1 MEGGGVMAYQ
11 RGADRPAAK
20 LTDRQVR
27 NIRKAAAMGINENY
41 LAAIYHVSRINI
53 WSIVKRQSWS
63 HVK

>member
-1 MEGGGVMAYQ
+1 MEGGGVMAYA
-11 RGADRPAAK
+11 RGEGLPHK
-20 LTDRQVR
+20 LTEQQVR
-27 NIRKAAAMGINENY
+27 NIRKAAAMGINEHY